1 MTSTFNKILTALF
14 LMSYVL
20 VLISFQSDTH
30 ERTKVKNQELS
41 QELQE
46 VKGEAKELQ
55 QKINNE
61 IAKNV
66 KLEFKWGNMIP
77 DHTPQISVSPC
88 TGNIPLMESATY
100 TIGYKFFEQPK
111 KFKVVFSDS
120 VSDLEIDLLEQ
131 IISENPDP
139 IIGVNAE
146 IPISGYTSVKAY
158 AEGHP
163 GKNMMLSLIHI

>member
-20 VLISFQSDTH
+20 VLISFQSDAY

-55 QKINNE
+55 QKINDE

-66 KLEFKWGNMIP
+66 KLEFKWGNMNP
-77 DHTPQISVSPC
+77 DHTPQISVTPC
-88 TGNIPLMESATY
+88 TGDIPLMEPVSYDTR
-100 TIGYKFFEQPK
+100 YKFFEQPK

-146 IPISGYTSVKAY
+146 IPISGYT
-158 AEGHP
+158 
-163 GKNMMLSLIHI
+163 LSLIHI

>member
-14 LMSYVL
+14 LMSYVV
-20 VLISFQSDTH
+20 VLISFQSDTY

-55 QKINNE
+55 QKINDE

-66 KLEFKWGNMIP
+66 KLEFKWGNMNP

-88 TGNIPLMESATY
+88 TGNIPL
-100 TIGYKFFEQPK
+100 
-111 KFKVVFSDS
+111 
-120 VSDLEIDLLEQ
+120 
-131 IISENPDP
+131 
-139 IIGVNAE
+139 
-146 IPISGYTSVKAY
+146 
-158 AEGHP
+158 
-163 GKNMMLSLIHI
+163 

>member
-20 VLISFQSDTH
+20 DLISIQSDTH

-55 QKINNE
+55 LKINDE

-66 KLEFKWGNMIP
+66 KMEFKWGNMNP

-120 VSDLEIDLLEQ
+120 VSDLEI
-131 IISENPDP
+131 EN
-139 IIGVNAE
+139 I
-146 IPISGYTSVKAY
+146 
-158 AEGHP
+158 
-163 GKNMMLSLIHI
+163 M

>member
-20 VLISFQSDTH
+20 VLISFQSDAY

-55 QKINNE
+55 QKINDE

-66 KLEFKWGNMIP
+66 KMEFKWV
-77 DHTPQISVSPC
+77 QKRS
-88 TGNIPLMESATY
+88 
-100 TIGYKFFEQPK
+100 
-111 KFKVVFSDS
+111 KFKNK
-120 VSDLEIDLLEQ
+120 LEKRHPKID
-131 IISENPDP
+131 
-139 IIGVNAE
+139 AE
-146 IPISGYTSVKAY
+146 I
-158 AEGHP
+158 
-163 GKNMMLSLIHI
+163 